1 MRNMLAAN
9 LVAAV
14 FSVITDS
21 EDGSSG
27 DAAGCRSLRLGGAGN
42 TTARNVLT
50 RVVYCSKTKTLE
62 CRRLEGSGV
71 LSAGQGPSTG
81 TRAAT
86 RYHAPLPMPTM
97 PRA

>member
-42 TTARNVLT
+42 TTARKRFDKGGLLQQN
-50 RVVYCSKTKTLE
+50 
-62 CRRLEGSGV
+62 
-71 LSAGQGPSTG
+71 
-81 TRAAT
+81 
-86 RYHAPLPMPTM
+86 
-97 PRA
+97 